1 MANDSFELNW
11 GRLQPAS
18 EFAIEPDRKT
28 TAPNTEYNS
37 VPRTSLLSLDTT
49 NDYSYSTSMYGTA
62 SNYYSSAASSESI
75 SSVSSAGAT
84 PNFTSALADAGI
96 DDDISRFESHPDIIK
111 QESAPGRPWSPEL
124 EQLVDERMG
133 SSRVWNGNLPAQPTE
148 SSPTSWAVP
157 RVNLGANSRSS
168 SMTST
173 TSTQTSGSSN
183 LSEQPK
189 GITVADYY
197 TNYYHTNYYT
207 GNGTDTTKLA
217 TATAAAASSSSS
229 SFHGIL
235 DKNYTTN
242 NEPSVDLPAG
252 FGLDFDVGMSL
263 ERPPAPPENSTA
275 SASTSPMSAIS
286 PITALSTTM
295 TEPTT
300 PTTTTTT
307 ATSSSSSSLVA
318 APAQSR
324 PNRRQ
329 GHNRNYR
336 CRHCAL
342 VFSDAV
348 SLKQHIALLPDATVS
363 QRPYKCPEPSC
374 DWHVI
379 GFHRNNDCSRHY
391 RQVHGVREFVCRW
404 QGARECRTHRFV
416 TAWLRNRHERTVHAG
431 EIELLGLEPESGN
444 DRTGARKRR
453 KLPDP

>member
-1 MANDSFELNW
+1 MVDDSFQFQW
-11 GRLQPAS
+11 GRLPPAS

-28 TAPNTEYNS
+28 TAPNTEYDS

-49 NDYSYSTSMYGTA
+49 VDYNYSTSMYGAA
-62 SNYYSSAASSESI
+62 SNYYSSATSSESI

-84 PNFTSALADAGI
+84 PNFTSALADAVI
-96 DDDISRFESHPDIIK
+96 DDDISRFESHADIIK
-111 QESAPGRPWSPEL
+111 QESAPARPWSPEL

-133 SSRVWNGNLPAQPTE
+133 SSRVWNGNLSAQPAE
-148 SSPTSWAVP
+148 SSPTSWIVP

-173 TSTQTSGSSN
+173 TSTGTSGSSN

-189 GITVADYY
+189 AVTAVEYY
-197 TNYYHTNYYT
+197 TNYYHTNHYT
-207 GNGTDTTKLA
+207 SGTDSTKLA
-217 TATAAAASSSSS
+217 ASSSS
-229 SFHGIL
+229 SFHGMPG
-235 DKNYTTN
+235 KNYTTN
-242 NEPSVDLPAG
+242 NDPSMDMPAG
-252 FGLDFDVGMSL
+252 FGLDFDVGLSL
-263 ERPPAPPENSTA
+263 AMPPAAPDNSTA
-275 SASTSPMSAIS
+275 SSSTSPMSAIS
-286 PITALSTTM
+286 PVTALSTTM

-300 PTTTTTT
+300 PPTTT
-307 ATSSSSSSLVA
+307 ATSSSSSSLAA

-431 EIELLGLEPESGN
+431 EIELLGPEPESGN